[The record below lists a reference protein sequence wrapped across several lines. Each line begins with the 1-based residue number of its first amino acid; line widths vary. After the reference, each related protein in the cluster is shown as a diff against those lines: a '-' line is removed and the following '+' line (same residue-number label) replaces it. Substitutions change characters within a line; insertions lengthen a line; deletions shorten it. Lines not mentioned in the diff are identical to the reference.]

1 MCYAPTMTKE
11 RINYQDFE
19 KLDIRVGRVVEAK
32 SPDWSDKLL
41 EFIVDFGPEIGK
53 RTILAGIK
61 KYYNPEF
68 FKDRMYIFVVN
79 LEEKK
84 MGPSA
89 SQGMMLMVDDSKPYP
104 IEIIDP
110 VRGGSRVR

>member
-1 MCYAPTMTKE
+1 MKDV
-11 RINYQDFE
+11 IDYQLFD

-32 SPDWSDKLL
+32 SPDWSEKLL
-41 EFIVDFGPEIGK
+41 EFEVDFGPEIGR
-53 RTILAGIK
+53 RTIFAGIK
-61 KYYNPEF
+61 KDYNPDF

-79 LEEKK
+79 LAEKK
-84 MGPSA
+84 MGQGV

-110 VRGGSRVR
+110 VKEGSQIK